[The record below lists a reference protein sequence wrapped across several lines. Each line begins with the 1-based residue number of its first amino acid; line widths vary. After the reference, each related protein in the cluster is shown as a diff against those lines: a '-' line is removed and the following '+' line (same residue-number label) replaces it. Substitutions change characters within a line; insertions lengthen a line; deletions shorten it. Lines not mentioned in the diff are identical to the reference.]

1 MQHIKC
7 VVVGDGGVG
16 KTSLLITYTTNKF
29 PVDYIPS
36 VFDNYEANV
45 MMDGVPIGLGL
56 WDTLG
61 LYHTSIFIVGG
72 SDYVRLLITV
82 IIIISPV
89 STLLLYIYPVLYS
102 SSRL

>member
-7 VVVGDGGVG
+7 VVVGDGAVG

-36 VFDNYEANV
+36 VFDNYTVNV

-61 LYHTSIFIVGG
+61 LYHTSINLPTKWRGLACISARTG
-72 SDYVRLLITV
+72 SV
-82 IIIISPV
+82 IIII
-89 STLLLYIYPVLYS
+89 VLVFD
-102 SSRL
+102 